1 MTQYSAQSTLMNR
14 PCLRL
19 FRGREEHIQDPV
31 SIARRELAQL
41 AGKTSDSGVDTQLMG
56 GAIVQRFFQIMESKV
71 FIHARLQGLVLP
83 RNLHLRVIKN

>member
-1 MTQYSAQSTLMNR
+1 VTQYSAQSTLMNR

-56 GAIVQRFFQIMESKV
+56 GAIVQRSWNPKSSFMLV
-71 FIHARLQGLVLP
+71 FRGWYCQEIC
-83 RNLHLRVIKN
+83 I